1 MTLYRFRSGA
11 QLLDMAAPMLEA
23 DEAENNLLL
32 DSAHRVKSAP
42 ERFQEPPYLAVATR
56 DRRVYGAAV
65 RAGSG
70 RLLLS
75 RAPDWALALV
85 ANDLRIAAVPGV
97 FAVAETARLFA
108 KQWLRLASG
117 AKIAATRDLRLHDL
131 RAMVSTPEAPGQLRP
146 VDVSEEYEV
155 DMIHGWVEEFLKTT
169 GLTGVASEVATRAIQ
184 SGRLHVWDDG
194 IAVSMASWSARTRRC
209 ARINLVYT
217 PELLRSRGYASAC
230 VAGLTRKLLAEGCEH
245 VCLFTDP
252 GDAIANRL
260 YRRLGYRPVAD
271 FTEIDFRRD

>member
-1 MTLYRFRSGA
+1 
-11 QLLDMAAPMLEA
+11 MAAPALEVN
-23 DEAENNLLL
+23 EAENNMLLGTAL
-32 DSAHRVKSAP
+32 QVKSAP
-42 ERFQEPPYLAVATR
+42 ERFLEPPYLAAATR
-56 DRRVYGAAV
+56 QRRVYGAAV

-75 RAPDWALALV
+75 RAPDWALALI
-85 ANDLRIAAVPGV
+85 ANDLRVADVPGV
-97 FAVAETARLFA
+97 FAVTETAQIFA
-108 KQWLRLASG
+108 ARWLRLVTG

-131 RAMVSTPEAPGQLRP
+131 REVMSTPETPGELRP

-155 DMIHGWVEEFLKTT
+155 DMIAGWVEAFLKDT
-169 GLTGVASEVATRAIQ
+169 GQPGVASEIASRAIE

-194 IAVSMASWSARTRRC
+194 IAVSMASWSSRTRGV

-230 VAGLTRKLLAEGCEH
+230 VAALTRKLLAEGCEQ

-252 GDAIANRL
+252 NDPIANRL